1 MIHLLANALAQ
12 TAGDLPIDVER
23 FRPAAD
29 TYGYITT
36 ESASTLGHL
45 QLGVG
50 LWGNHSRDSLVLS
63 RNGQRV
69 IGPAPDFPNGLIDE
83 RSMVD
88 AQFGFGLFNRVAL
101 LIDLPIVLW
110 QQGFEPGAPGT
121 LLPAQ
126 DLYASGVGDL
136 RITPKIVLLDYRKK
150 LPLSIAASGTI
161 TAPLG
166 SRRSFIG
173 EGSITASP
181 LLIVEI
187 ADGDVRGR
195 EHHVRFAINAGARIK
210 QTDTFRGLDL
220 GPEFLFRAAAGIH
233 PIQAVELGVEAVGS
247 LAGTSQQHVPLEVV
261 PHLRLIPTTD
271 ATLVAGA
278 GFGVLP
284 GPGAPDWRVFVGGT
298 LAPRFD
304 PLSRDRDK
312 DGIPNKYDGCID
324 IPEDKDGF
332 EDADGCPEPDNDQ
345 DGNPDTT
352 DRCPNE
358 PEDYDQFEDP
368 DGCPDPDNDRD
379 RIPDVSDR
387 CPMQPEDYDGF
398 GDLDGCPEPDND
410 LDGLPDP
417 VDRCPNVPENFNGF
431 EDTDGCPD
439 QQPVVDTDGDG
450 LPDNVD
456 RCPFDAEDFDGFQ
469 DEDGCPEPDNDLD
482 GIYDINDACP
492 FQPETRNGYLD
503 EDGCPDDAP
512 TRVVLERTR
521 INILE
526 KVFFEVD
533 QAVIQQ
539 VSYSLLDEV
548 AAVIVDHP
556 SLRRIRVEGHTDS
569 DGGDAY
575 NERLSHRRAEA
586 VATYLVNRGVEPG
599 RLEFVGFGEARPIDS
614 NKTAE
619 GKQNNRRVEFV
630 ILEQE

>member
-1 MIHLLANALAQ
+1 MIHLLATAFAQ
-12 TAGDLPIDVER
+12 STAGDLPIDVER

-29 TYGYITT
+29 TYGYVTT

-45 QLGVG
+45 QIGVG
-50 LWGNHSRDSLVLS
+50 LWGNHSRDSLVLL

-69 IGPAPDFPNGLIDE
+69 IGPAPDFPNGLLDE

-88 AQFGFGLFNRVAL
+88 AQFGFGFFNRAAL

-121 LLPAQ
+121 QLPPQ
-126 DLYASGVGDL
+126 DLYSSGVGDL
-136 RITPKIVLLDYRKK
+136 RITPKLVLLDYRKK

-173 EGSITASP
+173 EGGVTGSP
-181 LLIVEI
+181 MLIVEL

-195 EHHVRFAINAGARIK
+195 EHHIRFAINAGARIK
-210 QTDTFRGLDL
+210 QTDSFRGLDL
-220 GPEFLFRAAAGIH
+220 GPEFLFRAAAGVH

-247 LAGTSQQHVPLEVV
+247 LAGTRQQQVPLEVV
-261 PHLRLIPTTD
+261 PHLRLIPTAD
-271 ATLVAGA
+271 ATLIAGA

-312 DGIPNKYDGCID
+312 DGIPNKYDACID
-324 IPEDKDGF
+324 IPEDRDGF
-332 EDADGCPEPDNDQ
+332 EDADGCPEPDNDR
-345 DGNPDTT
+345 DGNPDVT
-352 DRCPNE
+352 DRCPND
-358 PEDYDQFEDP
+358 PEDYDRFEDE

-379 RIPDVSDR
+379 RIPDVTDR

-410 LDGLPDP
+410 LDGI
-417 VDRCPNVPENFNGF
+417 F
-431 EDTDGCPD
+431 
-439 QQPVVDTDGDG
+439 
-450 LPDNVD
+450 
-456 RCPFDAEDFDGFQ
+456 
-469 DEDGCPEPDNDLD
+469 
-482 GIYDINDACP
+482 DINDACP
-492 FQPETRNGYLD
+492 FVPETRNGYLD
-503 EDGCPDDAP
+503 EDGCPDEAP

-526 KVFFEVD
+526 KVFFEVN

-556 SLRRIRVEGHTDS
+556 SIKRIRVEGHTDS
-569 DGGDAY
+569 DGSDAY
-575 NERLSHRRAEA
+575 NERLSQRRAEA
-586 VATYLVNRGVEPG
+586 VVTYLIEHGVEPG